1 MAQDKKRGRLI
12 LLFLLFFLS
21 GCSLSPEGEVISTG
35 QSDPEG
41 TEAFY
46 GEGDS
51 QEDMI
56 FVYVCGQVKHPG
68 VYSFKAGSRVYEAIE
83 AAGGFTKDA
92 NQESLNLA
100 EALEDESKIL
110 VSSKTDENKGEKDKA
125 DGESDGKL
133 NLNQAS
139 KEELMNLPGIGEKR
153 AEAILKLRKQKG
165 SFQKIEDLL
174 EAEGI
179 KEGIFQ
185 KIKDLIKV

>member
-21 GCSLSPEGEVISTG
+21 GCKLSPEGEVISSG
-35 QSDPEG
+35 QSEPEG

-46 GEGDS
+46 EEGDS
-51 QEDMI
+51 LEDMI

-68 VYSFKAGSRVYEAIE
+68 VYSLKAGSRVYEAIE

-92 NQESLNLA
+92 NRESLNLA
-100 EALEDESKIL
+100 ETLEDESKIL
-110 VSSKTDENKGEKDKA
+110 VSSKTDENKGEKDKT

-153 AEAILKLRKQKG
+153 AEAILKLREQKG